1 MKDVIY
7 ERDIKNVTITD
18 GVASLKYTKQTK
30 DSNLYDLRYQYITVE
45 NELYCQYCGRTWH
58 TSEGEVCA
66 DCRGEAR
73 EVYES
78 ETVADMIYSM
88 LEDECTV
95 IIEFWDGKTKKY
107 CL

>member
-1 MKDVIY
+1 M
-7 ERDIKNVTITD
+7 
-18 GVASLKYTKQTK
+18 ASLKYTKQTK
-30 DSNLYDLRYQYITVE
+30 DSNLYDLRYKYVTME

-78 ETVADMIYSM
+78 ETVVDMIYSM

>member
-1 MKDVIY
+1 M
-7 ERDIKNVTITD
+7 
-18 GVASLKYTKQTK
+18 ASLKYTKQTK
-30 DSNLYDLRYQYITVE
+30 DSNLYDLRYKYVTME

-58 TSEGEVCA
+58 TSEGEV
-66 DCRGEAR
+66 
-73 EVYES
+73 YES
-78 ETVADMIYSM
+78 ETVVDMIYSM

>member
-18 GVASLKYTKQTK
+18 GVTSLKYTKQTK
-30 DSNLYDLRYQYITVE
+30 DSNLYDLRYKCVTME

-78 ETVADMIYSM
+78 ETVIDMIYSM